1 MDKEKQIAMIHKTG
15 VIAII
20 RAQSS
25 GNLIEKNFD
34 LLTERAKNMRAE
46 VIKVRKG

>member
-1 MDKEKQIAMIHKTG
+1 MEKEKQFAMIHQTG

-25 GNLIEKNFD
+25 GNLTEKNFD
-34 LLTERAKNMRAE
+34 LLTERAKTMRAE
-46 VIKVRKG
+46 VIKARK